1 MGSSE
6 KSRGQ
11 FRLMELVIKLAGI
24 TSKQS
29 IADFIALMLSED
41 APLFEDEV
49 DAKYHTAF
57 EALSY
62 FEQPDYVKVSGKDLL
77 AQWELGGD
85 AEYKE
90 ILLSLNEAGLDKSVA
105 YINLDQ
111 DEKIVICEKGGISIL
126 SSEILRKYHEV
137 TESHK
142 KQFELL
148 SKLLFQSV
156 EPVL

>member
-1 MGSSE
+1 
-6 KSRGQ
+6 
-11 FRLMELVIKLAGI
+11 MELVIKLAGI

-29 IADFIALMLSED
+29 IAGFIALMLSED

-49 DAKYHTAF
+49 DAEYHTAF

-85 AEYKE
+85 AEYEE
-90 ILLSLNEAGLDKSVA
+90 ILLSLNEAGLDKIVA

-111 DEKIVICEKGGISIL
+111 AEKVVKCENDSLFELPFDSLNQLNKDENSQA
-126 SSEILRKYHEV
+126 R
-137 TESHK
+137 
-142 KQFELL
+142 QFEFLL
-148 SKLLFQSV
+148 SLLRD
-156 EPVL
+156 

>member
-1 MGSSE
+1 
-6 KSRGQ
+6 
-11 FRLMELVIKLAGI
+11 MELVIKLGGI

-62 FEQPDYVKVSGKDLL
+62 FEQPDYIKVSGQEFI

-85 AEYKE
+85 AEYEE

-111 DEKIVICEKGGISIL
+111 AEKIVKCENDSLFELPFDSLKQLNKAENSL
-126 SSEILRKYHEV
+126 ER
-137 TESHK
+137 
-142 KQFELL
+142 QFEFLL
-148 SKLLFQSV
+148 SLLRD
-156 EPVL
+156 

>member
-1 MGSSE
+1 MGSSA

-11 FRLMELVIKLAGI
+11 LKLMELVIKLVGI

-29 IADFIALMLSED
+29 VADFIALMLSED

-62 FEQPDYVKVSGKDLL
+62 FEQPDYIKVSGQEFI

-85 AEYKE
+85 AEYEE

-111 DEKIVICEKGGISIL
+111 DEKIVVCEKGALLSLPPDSIQYF
-126 SSEILRKYHEV
+126 SKAENSQER
-137 TESHK
+137 
-142 KQFELL
+142 QFEFLL
-148 SKLLFQSV
+148 SLLR
-156 EPVL
+156 E

>member
-1 MGSSE
+1 
-6 KSRGQ
+6 
-11 FRLMELVIKLAGI
+11 MELVIKLVGI

-29 IADFIALMLSED
+29 AADFIALMLSED

-49 DAKYHTAF
+49 DAEYHTTF

-62 FEQPDYVKVSGKDLL
+62 FEQPEYIKVSGQDFI

-85 AEYKE
+85 AEYEE
-90 ILLSLNEAGLDKSVA
+90 ILLSLNEAGLDKIVA

-111 DEKIVICEKGGISIL
+111 AEKIVICEKGAISIL
-126 SSEILRKYHEV
+126 SSEILRKYHKV
-137 TESHK
+137 AESHK

-148 SKLLFQSV
+148 SKLLFSISGTCVV
-156 EPVL
+156 ENLSSSQN